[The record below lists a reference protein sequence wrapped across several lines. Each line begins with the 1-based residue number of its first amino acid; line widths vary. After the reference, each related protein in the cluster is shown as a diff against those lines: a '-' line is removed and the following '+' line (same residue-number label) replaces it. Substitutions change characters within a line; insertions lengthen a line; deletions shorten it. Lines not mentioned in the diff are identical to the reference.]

1 MNLVEAKVT
10 GIESAND
17 PDQLYEFLKRQ
28 LSGELP
34 VFIDGCGGDSTEALD
49 RFTEVANSFGV
60 AQRST
65 NETWVGQEMY
75 ESPRGSQENVTELG
89 RYSVSDRGWHVDGLS
104 ITEPYPRLPVY
115 FDLISGRVKASFVP
129 IQPRGKQTAQW
140 HANVI
145 QEHKSGLIE
154 VDTRVLLPIAYQTLL
169 EVGQRL
175 SFLALG
181 DDRTLHKFRSLTAE
195 RKSTSTVFKVSE
207 QQ

>member
-1 MNLVEAKVT
+1 MNLVEVKVI

-17 PDQLYEFLKRQ
+17 PDQLNDFLKRQ

-49 RFTEVANSFGV
+49 RFTEVANNLGI

-65 NETWVGQEMY
+65 YETWVGQEMH
-75 ESPRGSQENVTELG
+75 EGPRRSQENVMEYG
-89 RYSVSDRGWHVDGLS
+89 RCSDRDRGWHVDGS
-104 ITEPYPRLPVY
+104 NITVASPRLPFY
-115 FDLISGRVKASFVP
+115 FDLISEQVKATFIP
-129 IQPRGKQTAQW
+129 IQPRDKQTAQW

-154 VDTRVLLPIAYQTLL
+154 VDTRVLLPIAYQTVLKI
-169 EVGQRL
+169 GQRL

-181 DDRTLHKFRSLTAE
+181 DDRTLHKFHSLTAE

-207 QQ
+207 